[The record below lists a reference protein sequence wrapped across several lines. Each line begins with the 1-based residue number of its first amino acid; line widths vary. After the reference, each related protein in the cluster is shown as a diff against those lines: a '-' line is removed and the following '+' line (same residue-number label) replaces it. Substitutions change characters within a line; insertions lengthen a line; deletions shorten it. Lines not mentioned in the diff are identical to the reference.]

1 MNYRAYHVH
10 TELSLLDSTTNFKDY
25 IHRAKELGQES
36 ICFTEHG
43 NTYNW
48 IEKKMY
54 CESTQYKVTSSKLD
68 KPIFAVKKQLDK
80 LKEKYEDAVIE
91 ELKPIKFLYGVEM
104 YLTETFEENIRDN
117 YHTILI
123 AKNYEGFKEINTLI
137 DRSTRQDHMHYKPRI
152 SFDEFLAISNNVI
165 KISACLASPLNEL
178 RRKISECEDNERK
191 NRLSMYYDRL
201 IFAYDYY
208 EVQPHANSEEQKE
221 YNKYLYNLSKT
232 TKIPLIAGT
241 DTHSIDKYKSE
252 CRTMLQYAKGITF
265 SNEDEF
271 DLTYRTIDSL
281 INEFKLQGVLSEEV
295 YLDAI
300 NNTNVMSD
308 SVENFELDTSFKYPV
323 LYDNEEEVFIE
334 RIQRMKQE
342 KIDRGEIENNPQYQV
357 NIDEELMVFKEIGMI
372 GFMLFMSELCCW
384 CHDNDIPTG
393 FCRGSVGG
401 STIAYITDIID
412 VDPIKWKTVFSRFA
426 NKDRKEIGD
435 IDLDFA
441 PDDREKVYR
450 HIIDTFTEDYT
461 AYILTTGTIQD
472 KGTIDEIVRGFHTRW
487 CLERGINPKKAKA
500 EDVGSPYTVKYAKE
514 IKDSFI
520 ENPEKTREKY
530 KDIFYYFEGMNGVV
544 ISRGIH
550 PAGIVVSPLTLPDN
564 YGTFWSEGNRVLS
577 INMEEIH
584 EINLVK
590 YDILGLKNIGIIK
603 DVYKMIGKKYPKA
616 YEINWSDENVWKDM
630 ITSPIGIF
638 QFESSFAYDLLKRF
652 EPKIVTHMSI
662 VNAALRP
669 SGTSYRDRLISG
681 EKNINPSPI
690 IDELLADNNG
700 YLVFQEDTIKFLTD
714 ICGLSGSDAD
724 NIRRAIGRKQK
735 DRLEQAMPDI
745 LEGYCSKSDKP
756 REIAEEE
763 AKVFLQIIED
773 SSSYQFGFNHSTGYS
788 MIGYLCAYLRY
799 YYPSE
804 FVASYI
810 NNASNPDDVNDGT
823 LLAKQKNVKIRPV
836 KFRHSKAE
844 YFVSNGVVYKGIG
857 SIPYMNSKIADEMY
871 ELRNM
876 KFNNFLEVL
885 QALKSTTVNSRQLE
899 ILIKIDFFSEF
910 GDINKL
916 LYCYKL
922 FEKLNSKNQIAKNK
936 ISDYG
941 IEEDILRRFSEEETF
956 NRVEEIDCV
965 KFVISLG
972 YRDDEITE
980 LLKDCIKSEKNPQYS
995 TKKVIKKFNATNEQI
1010 DKFATKIVYGKFSNI
1025 RTNDLIEYL
1034 AKNADIPQCSMT
1046 EKINYQFENLG
1057 YIDYVDPTLDWRY
1070 VVVTDLNTTYSPRF
1084 GAYSLSNGKTVDMKI
1099 HKTKGWKNKDIITSF
1114 KDLPLKDCDVIYIKS
1129 VKKSPKLNKVN
1140 DEWIEMPD
1148 SYEWWIN
1155 DYVKV

>member
-1 MNYRAYHVH
+1 MNYEAYHVH

-25 IHRAKELGQES
+25 IHRAKELGQKS

-54 CESTQYKVTSSKLD
+54 CESVQYKVTYSKLE
-68 KPIFAVKKQLDK
+68 KPIFAAKKQLDK

-104 YLTETFEENIRDN
+104 YLTETLEENIRDN

-123 AKNYEGFKEINTLI
+123 AKNYKGFQEINKLI
-137 DRSTRQDHMHYKPRI
+137 DMSTQPDHTYYKNRI
-152 SFDEFLAISNNVI
+152 SFDEFLSVSDNVI

-178 RRKISECEDNERK
+178 RRKIQECDNEERK
-191 NRLSMYYDRL
+191 NKLSLYYDRL

-221 YNKYLYNLSKT
+221 YNKFLYELSKT
-232 TKIPLIAGT
+232 TGIPLIAGT

-252 CRTMLQYAKGITF
+252 CRTMLQYSKGITF

-271 DLTYRTIDSL
+271 DLTYHTVDSL
-281 INEFKLQGVLSEEV
+281 IHEFELQNALPKEV
-295 YLDAI
+295 YLTAI
-300 NNTNVMSD
+300 ENTNVMSN
-308 SVENFELDTSFKYPV
+308 SVDNFELDTSFKYPV

-334 RIQRMKQE
+334 RIRRMKQE
-342 KIDRGEIENNPQYQV
+342 KIDRGEIEDIPEYQK

-426 NKDRKEIGD
+426 NKDRKELGD

-441 PDDREKVYR
+441 PNDREKVYK
-450 HIIDTFTEDYT
+450 HIIDSFTIDYT

-487 CLERGINPKKAKA
+487 CLERGINPKKLKP
-500 EDVGSPYTVKYAKE
+500 EEVGSPYSVKFAKE
-514 IKDSFI
+514 IKESFVVD
-520 ENPEKTREKY
+520 PKKTREKY
-530 KDIFYYFEGMNGVV
+530 KDIFYYFDGMNGVV
-544 ISRGIH
+544 ISKGVH
-550 PAGIVVSPLTLPDN
+550 PAGIVVSPITLTDN

-584 EINLVK
+584 EVNLLK

-603 DVYKMIGKKYPKA
+603 DVYKMIGKRYPKA
-616 YEINWSDENVWKDM
+616 YQINWNDENVWKDM

-638 QFESSFAYDLLKRF
+638 QFEGDYAFDLLKRF
-652 EPKIVTHMSI
+652 EPKIITHMSI

-669 SGTSYRDRLISG
+669 SGTSYRDKLISG

-724 NIRRAIGRKQK
+724 NIRRAIGRKQR

-756 REIAEEE
+756 RKIAEEE

-788 MIGYLCAYLRY
+788 MIGYLCAYLRH

-804 FVASYI
+804 FIASYI
-810 NNASNPDDVNDGT
+810 NNASNPNDVNDGT
-823 LLAKQKNVKIRPV
+823 LLAKQKGVNIRPV
-836 KFRHSKAE
+836 KFRHSRGE

-857 SIPYMNSKIADEMY
+857 SIPYMNNKIAEEMY
-871 ELRNM
+871 ELKDE
-876 KFNNFLEVL
+876 KFSSFVDVL
-885 QALKSTTVNSRQLE
+885 RALKKTTVNSRQLG
-899 ILIKIDFFSEF
+899 ILIEVDFFSEF
-910 GDINKL
+910 GDINEL
-916 LYCYKL
+916 LYCNKL
-922 FEKLNSKNQIAKNK
+922 FEKLYGKNQIQKNK
-936 ISDYG
+936 LHDYE
-941 IEEDILRRFSEEETF
+941 IEEYILREFSEEETF
-956 NRVEEIDCV
+956 NRVDEIDCLNFV
-965 KFVISLG
+965 KSLG
-972 YRDDEITE
+972 YSEAEAKE

-995 TKKVIKKFNATNEQI
+995 TKKVIKKFNATQRQI
-1010 DKFATKIVYGKFSNI
+1010 DDFATKIVYGKFSNI
-1025 RTNDLIEYL
+1025 RVYELINYL
-1034 AKNADIPQCSMT
+1034 LKCANIPKCTMT
-1046 EKINYQFENLG
+1046 EKIKYQFNNLG
-1057 YIDYVDPTLDWRY
+1057 YIDYIDPDLDWRY

-1099 HKTKGWKNKDIITSF
+1099 HKTKGNRKDVYTCF
-1114 KDLPLKDCDVIYIKS
+1114 KDLPLEECDVIYIKS
-1129 VKKSPKLNKVN
+1129 VKKEPKLQKIEN
-1140 DEWIEMPD
+1140 EWSVIPD
-1148 SYEWWIN
+1148 VMEWWIK
-1155 DYVKV
+1155 DYIKV